1 MTKGNGRSVGKRLE
15 QVRAFM
21 HTVIEQPE
29 LLDGFPE
36 EVYVPLDVDIASLFA
51 PARLELLR
59 RLSRKPLT
67 VGELAHA
74 VHRKIPSVSRD
85 LRLLQQRGL
94 IRFRVE
100 GKRKY
105 PELLRHFVILPLDEG
120 APQRMAPGDL
130 HPLEPVR

>member
-1 MTKGNGRSVGKRLE
+1 MTKSHRISVEERLD
-15 QVRAFM
+15 QVKEF
-21 HTVIEQPE
+21 
-29 LLDGFPE
+29 LLAVYDRPQLLEGFPE
-36 EVYVPLDVDIASLFA
+36 EVYVPLDVDVASLFA

-74 VHRKIPSVSRD
+74 VHRKVPSVSRD

-105 PELLRHFVILPLDEG
+105 PELLRHFVILPLDESAAG
-120 APQRMAPGDL
+120 GHTPRAISAR
-130 HPLEPVR
+130 

>member
-1 MTKGNGRSVGKRLE
+1 MTRSKSGSVEKRLE
-15 QVRAFM
+15 QVREFM

-29 LLDGFPE
+29 LLEGFPE

-67 VGELAHA
+67 VGELARA
-74 VHRKIPSVSRD
+74 VHRKVPAVSRD
-85 LRLLQQRGL
+85 LGLLQQRGL
-94 IRFRVE
+94 IRFRIE

-105 PELLRHFVILPLDEG
+105 PELLRHFVILPLDDG
-120 APQRMAPGDL
+120 PRDRRLSAPLSAR
-130 HPLEPVR
+130 